1 MIRLILSGR
10 RPAKPRRRLAPTG
23 RAVTG
28 ALIAVAS
35 FGFTSSRAG
44 DAASPQNIATGRQV
58 YAAQCAVCHGVNL
71 EGQPD
76 WQRPL
81 PSGRMPAP
89 PHDATG
95 HTWHHA
101 DDILFRIVREGP
113 GAVVGGGYQS
123 EMPGFA
129 DVLSDDEIRA
139 VLAYI
144 ASTWPDRERA
154 FQKDISRFGKSGE

>member
-1 MIRLILSGR
+1 V
-10 RPAKPRRRLAPTG
+10 A
-23 RAVTG
+23 G
-28 ALIAVAS
+28 ALTVVAS
-35 FGFTSSRAG
+35 FGFDSSYADDAVTSRH
-44 DAASPQNIATGRQV
+44 IAIGRQV
-58 YAAQCAVCHGVNL
+58 YVAQCAVCHGVDL

-76 WQRPL
+76 WQRRS

-113 GAVVGGGYQS
+113 GAVVGGKYQS
-123 EMPGFA
+123 DMPGFA
-129 DVLSDDEIRA
+129 NVLSDDEIRA

-144 ASTWPDRERA
+144 ASTWPDREKT
-154 FQKDISRFGKSGE
+154 FQEQVSRLRKVGE

>member
-1 MIRLILSGR
+1 MRMSLLGGR
-10 RPAKPRRRLAPTG
+10 SADPRRRFAP
-23 RAVTG
+23 AWAAAG
-28 ALIAVAS
+28 AMVFVAS
-35 FGFTSSRAG
+35 SSCA
-44 DAASPQNIATGRQV
+44 DEAATPRDIATGRQV

-76 WQRPL
+76 WQRRL
-81 PSGRMPAP
+81 PSGQMPAP

-123 EMPGFA
+123 DMPGFA
-129 DVLSDDEIRA
+129 DVLPDDEIRA

-144 ASTWPDRERA
+144 ASSWPDRERA
-154 FQKDISRFGKSGE
+154 FHDEVSRLGKLGE